1 MARFWAAVQTKT
13 PLQAETTEQIKLIYA
28 QDTGTSIVAIQ
39 PIEKAAEA
47 LKFVK
52 EEIKR
57 LEEKEEHL
65 LTAIQNHMQWS
76 SELVSFDG
84 KVIATWKSSKGSKRF
99 DAKLFQA
106 QQPELYEKFVVETQG
121 SRRFLLK

>member
-1 MARFWAAVQTKT
+1 MCSSD
-13 PLQAETTEQIKLIYA
+13 L
-28 QDTGTSIVAIQ
+28 
-39 PIEKAAEA
+39 
-47 LKFVK
+47 VK

-84 KVIATWKSSKGSKRF
+84 KVLATWKSSKGSKRF